1 MESKA
6 LIYAVDDIP
15 DNADLLAHY
24 LKPNGYLVEVF
35 SSGEAV
41 LAKLK
46 GNYQQQSRQPDLIL
60 VDLMMPGI
68 NGIEVITQVKATKSL
83 GYIPIVLV
91 TAYSDSE
98 TRVKGLDS
106 GADDFLSKPV
116 NRSEL
121 IARVGSL
128 VRLKQTYDEKTRLLQ
143 EVQNAYDSLN
153 STKMELIEAEKHKLQ
168 MSAMITTAAGIC
180 HEMSQPLTSAL
191 ITLQIMRQT
200 AEDSYEHD
208 IEMVESSLLEARD
221 ILDKLR
227 ALTRYETKPYLG
239 DEVIL
244 DIDKSSKPPI
254 SQEGYQ
260 AQG

>member
-1 MESKA
+1 MENRA

-24 LKPNGYLVEVF
+24 LKPNGYLVETF

-41 LAKLK
+41 VARLK
-46 GNYQQQSRQPDLIL
+46 GHIQYQNRLPDLIL

-68 NGIEVITQVKATKSL
+68 NGIEVIKQVKANKSL
-83 GYIPIVLV
+83 GYIPIIMV
-91 TAYSDSE
+91 TAYSDTD
-98 TRVKGLDS
+98 TRIKGLEN

-116 NRSEL
+116 SRSEL
-121 IARVGSL
+121 VARVGSL
-128 VRLKQTYDEKTRLLQ
+128 VRLKQTYDEKTRLLR
-143 EVQNAYDSLN
+143 EVQSAYDSLN
-153 STKMELIEAEKHKLQ
+153 STKLELVEVEKHKLQ

-191 ITLQIMRQT
+191 ITLQILRQT
-200 AEDSYEHD
+200 AEDDYQYD
-208 IEMVESSLLEARD
+208 IEMVESSLLEARE

-239 DEVIL
+239 NEVIL
-244 DIDKSSKPPI
+244 DIDKSSKPP
-254 SQEGYQ
+254 
-260 AQG
+260 ATQGNYPA